1 MVRSILLIILYRLTI
16 ELVLVNNL
24 RINVKP
30 MYRLYC
36 LLEEQE
42 EPPTLDDIAIASGRK
57 KLDADTEAK
66 YLKKFENVSG
76 NIRKTFE
83 DQRAR
88 AHVCIFYSSITCV

>member
-1 MVRSILLIILYRLTI
+1 VVCSILLIILYRLTI

-24 RINVKP
+24 HINIKP

-36 LLEEQE
+36 LLKEQE

-76 NIRKTFE
+76 NIRKAFE
-83 DQRAR
+83 DQRVQ